1 MPMPSVLRTTVFLV
15 GAAVLLAGCSTTVG
29 GGAVPGTS
37 SGSTAPTASA
47 GTGATSETTGAT
59 RPSLGSTVLSAPP
72 DSTTTSGN
80 GTGNA
85 TPPAS
90 SSDPPSRTA
99 PATRSAPPTT
109 SPPASTT
116 NSSAPSTPTP
126 PPTPAT
132 VVSSYSPYAADG
144 SLKLAIDPQSGGMN
158 GADCDGVPAPGPGIL
173 ICGITA
179 ASIKACWRE
188 PTTPSGTVWVDCVH
202 DPRDK
207 QVEHFQAGQFFVDKA
222 NDDPW
227 AVKLADGSV
236 CTIRTGGA
244 WGPAPTGMKWS
255 FACDGKTRALA
266 SPVNGPLVNESRPTW
281 TAFTADADSTTPAA
295 TSMNIVTAYTAAA
308 TPPLPAV
315 ARGGSCPTAQA
326 LATLEGRQ
334 AEPGS
339 LTCTSQWAVGSYRY
353 AGDATIGIIK
363 RSGSTWVTVDRET
376 ACTYPGTMPVTLW
389 EAGCTTD

>member
-37 SGSTAPTASA
+37 SGSTAATTSA
-47 GTGATSETTGAT
+47 GTGATSETTGASM
-59 RPSLGSTVLSAPP
+59 PSLGSTVLSAPP
-72 DSTTTSGN
+72 DSTTTSGD

-90 SSDPPSRTA
+90 SSDPPSSTASATA
-99 PATRSAPPTT
+99 PATRSA
-109 SPPASTT
+109 
-116 NSSAPSTPTP
+116 

-158 GADCDGVPAPGPGIL
+158 GADCEGVPAPGPGIL

-188 PTTPSGTVWVDCVH
+188 PTTASGTVWVDCVH

-222 NDDPW
+222 NNDPW

-255 FACDGKTRALA
+255 FACDGKTKALA
-266 SPVNGPLVNESRPTW
+266 SPANGPLVNETKPTW
-281 TAFTADADSTTPAA
+281 TAFTADADSTTPVA

-315 ARGGSCPTAQA
+315 ARGGSCPTPHV
-326 LATLEGRQ
+326 LATLEGGQ
-334 AEPGS
+334 AEPAP